1 MDDALEDPWPAGE
14 PQSGEAVF
22 ASLYPSLRR
31 FAAVVADLD
40 MDPDDLVQ
48 DALASTL
55 KRYRIDELDHPAA
68 YLKQAI
74 VHTAANGRRN
84 MGRLR
89 AALPRLGRDPRS
101 LDTYPSD
108 LAILEQLASLDR
120 AILYLAD
127 VEGESLTHIANVLG
141 LTEAATRKRASRARK
156 QLSQYLGT
164 HLRSITGDL
173 ES

>member
-1 MDDALEDPWPAGE
+1 MYPA
-14 PQSGEAVF
+14 
-22 ASLYPSLRR
+22 LRR

-55 KRYRIDELDHPAA
+55 NRHRLDELDNPAA

-74 VHTAANGRRN
+74 VHTAANSRRSK
-84 MGRLR
+84 GRLR
-89 AALPRLGRDPRS
+89 ALLPRLARHPDG

-108 LAILEQLASLDR
+108 LAILDQLAPLDR

-127 VEGESLTHIANVLG
+127 VEGEPLAHIANELG
-141 LTEAATRKRASRARK
+141 LTGAATRKRASRARK
-156 QLSQYLGT
+156 QLRQHLGT
-164 HLRSITGDL
+164 HLTSITGDL